1 MADKAKAMPETSRRK
16 RLGDLT
22 EVADDQN
29 WRSYVAN
36 ENACAERWNGDWGF
50 LAGANDSK

>member
-1 MADKAKAMPETSRRK
+1 MSKDAKAMPETSRRR

-36 ENACAERWNGDWGF
+36 ENGCADRWNADWGF
-50 LAGANDSK
+50 LAGSADSK

>member
-29 WRSYVAN
+29 WRAYVAK
-36 ENACAERWNGDWGF
+36 ENGDSERWNSDWGF
-50 LAGANDSK
+50 LAGGADSK